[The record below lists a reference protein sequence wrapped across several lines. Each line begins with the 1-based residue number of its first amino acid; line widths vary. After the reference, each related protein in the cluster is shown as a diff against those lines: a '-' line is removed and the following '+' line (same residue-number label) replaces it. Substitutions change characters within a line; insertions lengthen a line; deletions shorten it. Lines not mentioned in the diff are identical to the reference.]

1 MANPGRK
8 NAPVE
13 LAESEIGPRST
24 SLSDVQ
30 PQRNRLPGR
39 PMTEDECLRRLGR
52 DPGSLRESVPLA
64 GSASGSH
71 VALLHFENGEK
82 LVLKTTTPREV
93 ALYRAAAGLPV
104 RTPRLVADD
113 ETCLLLEAL
122 EPLPPA
128 ARWPEAQWH
137 EVARQ
142 LGSLHRAPFDH
153 DLPWLRHPTSKR
165 PGLAFWTEAELKLL
179 DRADEKLPTCLV
191 HGDLHAGN
199 LLRAPDGELVW
210 TDWQEVGLGQGP
222 EDLALLWQRA
232 EFDGADPPRTAML
245 ATYAAARGIPHDD
258 ALIQATVTAEIRLLL
273 LDWPVFLQHA
283 DPDRRALMRRRLHL
297 LAASRS

>member
-1 MANPGRK
+1 MARH
-8 NAPVE
+8 
-13 LAESEIGPRST
+13 
-24 SLSDVQ
+24 Q
-30 PQRNRLPGR
+30 
-39 PMTEDECLRRLGR
+39 ECLRRLGR

-71 VALLHFENGEK
+71 VALLRFDDGER

-93 ALYRAAAGLPV
+93 ALYRSAARLPV
-104 RTPRLVADD
+104 RIPRLVAADD
-113 ETCLLLEAL
+113 TCLLLEAL
-122 EPLPPA
+122 EPLPRA
-128 ARWPEAQWH
+128 ADWPPAQWH
-137 EVARQ
+137 EIARQ
-142 LGSLHRAPFDH
+142 LGTLHATPPEDQ
-153 DLPWLRHPTSKR
+153 PWLRRPTSRR
-165 PGLAFWTEAELKLL
+165 PDQTARAFWTPTELELH
-179 DRADEKLPTCLV
+179 DRAGENAKLPTCLV

-232 EFDGADPPRTAML
+232 EFDGADPPREAML
-245 ATYAAARGIPHDD
+245 AGYAAARGIPHDD
-258 ALIQATVTAEIRLLL
+258 TLVRATVTAEIRLLL

-297 LAASRS
+297 LAATRS

>member
-1 MANPGRK
+1 
-8 NAPVE
+8 
-13 LAESEIGPRST
+13 
-24 SLSDVQ
+24 
-30 PQRNRLPGR
+30 
-39 PMTEDECLRRLGR
+39 MTEDECLRRLGR
-52 DPGSLRESVPLA
+52 DPASLRSSVPLS

-71 VALLHFENGEK
+71 VALLHFEGNDEK

-93 ALYRAAAGLPV
+93 ALYKAAARLPV
-104 RTPRLVADD
+104 RTPRLVAADD
-113 ETCLLLEAL
+113 TCLLLEAL
-122 EPLPPA
+122 EPLPRA
-128 ARWPEAQWH
+128 AEWSKAQWH
-137 EVARQ
+137 EIARQ
-142 LGSLHRAPFDH
+142 LGTLHAAPFD
-153 DLPWLRHPTSKR
+153 DAAPWLRHPTSRR
-165 PGLAFWTEAELKLL
+165 PDQAAQAFWTPMELELL
-179 DRADEKLPTCLV
+179 DRVDEKLPTCLV

-232 EFDGADPPRTAML
+232 ESDGADPPREAML

-258 ALIQATVTAEIRLLL
+258 TLVQATVAAEIRLLL

-297 LAASRS
+297 LAATRS